1 MMHQIYPW
9 LQDAWNAIHQNKKL
23 PHALIFK
30 GKDGI
35 GKLDFAMT
43 FAKSYLCQSPLTNY
57 LPCETCSG
65 CNWFPESHP
74 DFRHITPVE
83 SDDDE
88 SSKRKTIRKKNI
100 VIDQIRE
107 LSEYLELSAHQD
119 KGKRIVLI
127 EPADALNQAASNA
140 LLKILEEP
148 PENTLFILVTSQT
161 QKLIATIRSRCQL
174 LDFRGPS
181 LEETRGFLADERITY
196 DESLLSFT
204 GGSPFNAIKELE
216 NQSQRDVITQLL
228 AQGHQIDITK
238 VNYGILTQ
246 GLDWTVNMIQ
256 KWIFDLLLSVHTQQ
270 SYYFKKEEARIHS
283 QAKQLNLDALL
294 IFANELN
301 ELKKI
306 ASHPLNQELQL
317 QNIFIKFKQ
326 IFEPL

>member
-1 MMHQIYPW
+1 MHQIYPW

-181 LEETRGFLADERITY
+181 LEEARGFLAHERITY

-270 SYYFKKEEARIHS
+270 SYYLSLIH
-283 QAKQLNLDALL
+283 
-294 IFANELN
+294 I
-301 ELKKI
+301 
-306 ASHPLNQELQL
+306 
-317 QNIFIKFKQ
+317 
-326 IFEPL
+326 